1 MDKYTEVVKEIQRG
15 NHEARNMLENQL
27 KQDYQYMVANVNDL
41 AQAEGLLRSAIA
53 SAMANIT
60 PTSSPDGI
68 GESVRRNL
76 EWNLTRASQ
85 VRRDYN
91 QGNNYDDETVTFSQ
105 SGTYRMNNN
114 PQGGYAGPAGYQ
126 NNGYS
131 QQNTYNDRTNN
142 YNQTNNFSGNNNAGY
157 GQQSNINN
165 NAGYG
170 QQSNI
175 NNNAG
180 YRQQNN
186 INNGAGYRQQNN
198 INNAARPQ
206 APSNAAKNNNKKN
219 FIKYAL
225 IGAGIPAI
233 IIIGIVLY
241 NVFLKNEP
249 SSSSS
254 GGNSTKRVV
263 SGIDDNTGNST
274 EDYSYQDDT
283 EDTSYNDTETS
294 DNNIASDTGYEVVI
308 EDYFYYYSNE
318 NAEGMK
324 LCYLD
329 CIRDSMEKD
338 MYSSVSGAN
347 SMDDYWQVMENGY
360 GSDFQITADIV
371 STEECDAATVLG
383 LESHVQTT
391 YGEKVTIDRAII
403 ANLHE
408 TCSGSLTTYSFDESI
423 YVAYIDGAW
432 YMIGTVLQ

>member
-1 MDKYTEVVKEIQRG
+1 MDKYTEIVKEIQRG
-15 NHEARNMLENQL
+15 NQEARNMLENQL

-60 PTSSPDGI
+60 PTSNPDGI

-91 QGNNYDDETVTFSQ
+91 QGNNYGDDTVTFSR
-105 SGTYRMNNN
+105 SGTYSMNNN
-114 PQGGYAGPAGYQ
+114 PQGGYAGPAGYR
-126 NNGYS
+126 NNGYG
-131 QQNTYNDRTNN
+131 QQNIYNGRTNN
-142 YNQTNNFSGNNNAGY
+142 YNQANNFSGNNNAGY

-165 NAGYG
+165 GAGYG
-170 QQSNI
+170 QRSNI
-175 NNNAG
+175 NNGSG
-180 YRQQNN
+180 Y
-186 INNGAGYRQQNN
+186 GQQNN

-206 APSNAAKNNNKKN
+206 TPSNAAPKTNNNKKN

-241 NVFLKNEP
+241 IVFLKP
-249 SSSSS
+249 KPGSSSS
-254 GGNSTKRVV
+254 GGNSSKKVV
-263 SGIDDNTGNST
+263 SDIDDNTGNST

-294 DNNIASDTGYEVVI
+294 DNNIASDTGYEIVI

-318 NAEGMK
+318 DAEGMK

-360 GSDFQITADIV
+360 GSDFQITADIA
-371 STEECDAATVLG
+371 STEECDASTVLG
-383 LESHVQTT
+383 LESHIQTT

-408 TCSGSLTTYSFDESI
+408 TCSGSLTTHSFDESI
-423 YVAYIDGAW
+423 YVAYINGAW

>member
-1 MDKYTEVVKEIQRG
+1 MYKYTEIVKEIQRG
-15 NHEARNMLENQL
+15 NREARNMLENQL

-60 PTSSPDGI
+60 PTSNPDGI

-91 QGNNYDDETVTFSQ
+91 QGNNYGDDTVTFSR
-105 SGTYRMNNN
+105 SGTYSMNNN
-114 PQGGYAGPAGYQ
+114 PQGGYAGPAGYI
-126 NNGYS
+126 
-131 QQNTYNDRTNN
+131 YNDRTNN
-142 YNQTNNFSGNNNAGY
+142 YNQANNFSGNNNAGY

-165 NAGYG
+165 GAGYG
-170 QQSNI
+170 QRSNI
-175 NNNAG
+175 NNGSG
-180 YRQQNN
+180 Y
-186 INNGAGYRQQNN
+186 GQQNN

-206 APSNAAKNNNKKN
+206 TPSNAAPKTNNNKKN

-241 NVFLKNEP
+241 NVFLKP
-249 SSSSS
+249 KPGSSSS
-254 GGNSTKRVV
+254 GGNSSKKVV

-294 DNNIASDTGYEVVI
+294 DNNIASDTGYEIVI

-318 NAEGMK
+318 DAEGMK

-360 GSDFQITADIV
+360 GSDFQITADIA
-371 STEECDAATVLG
+371 STEECDASTVLG
-383 LESHVQTT
+383 LESHIQTT

-408 TCSGSLTTYSFDESI
+408 TCSGSLTTHSFDESI
-423 YVAYIDGAW
+423 YVAYINGAW

>member
-1 MDKYTEVVKEIQRG
+1 MDKYTEIVKEIQRG
-15 NHEARNMLENQL
+15 NQEARNMLENQL

-60 PTSSPDGI
+60 STSSPDGI

-91 QGNNYDDETVTFSQ
+91 QGNNYGDDTVTFSR
-105 SGTYRMNNN
+105 SGTYSMNNN
-114 PQGGYAGPAGYQ
+114 PQGGYAGPAGYR
-126 NNGYS
+126 NNGYG
-131 QQNTYNDRTNN
+131 QQNIYNDRTNN
-142 YNQTNNFSGNNNAGY
+142 YNQANNFSGNNNAGY

-165 NAGYG
+165 GAGYG
-170 QQSNI
+170 QRSNI
-175 NNNAG
+175 NNGSG
-180 YRQQNN
+180 Y
-186 INNGAGYRQQNN
+186 GQQNN

-206 APSNAAKNNNKKN
+206 TPSNTAPKTNNNKKN

-241 NVFLKNEP
+241 NVFLKP
-249 SSSSS
+249 KPGSSSS
-254 GGNSTKRVV
+254 GGNSSKNVV

-294 DNNIASDTGYEVVI
+294 DNNIASDTGYEIVI

-318 NAEGMK
+318 DAEGMK

-347 SMDDYWQVMENGY
+347 SMDDYWQVMEDGY
-360 GSDFQITADIV
+360 GSDFVISAEIKSVD
-371 STEECDAATVLG
+371 ECDASTIAG
-383 LESHVQTT
+383 LEAHVQTT
-391 YGEKVTIDRAII
+391 YGGTVTIDRAVI

-408 TCSGSLTTYSFDESI
+408 TCRGSLKSYSFDESI

>member
-1 MDKYTEVVKEIQRG
+1 MDKYTEIVKEIQRG
-15 NHEARNMLENQL
+15 NREARNMLENQL

-60 PTSSPDGI
+60 STSSPDRI

-91 QGNNYDDETVTFSQ
+91 QGNNYGDGTVTFSR
-105 SGTYRMNNN
+105 SGTYSMNNN
-114 PQGGYAGPAGYQ
+114 PQGGYAGPAGYR
-126 NNGYS
+126 NNGYG
-131 QQNTYNDRTNN
+131 QQNIYNGRTNN
-142 YNQTNNFSGNNNAGY
+142 YNQANNFSGNNNAGY

-165 NAGYG
+165 GAGYG
-170 QQSNI
+170 QRS
-175 NNNAG
+175 
-180 YRQQNN
+180 N
-186 INNGAGYRQQNN
+186 INNGAGYGQQNN

-206 APSNAAKNNNKKN
+206 TPSNTAPKTNNKKN

-225 IGAGIPAI
+225 IGAGILAI

-241 NVFLKNEP
+241 NVFFKDEP
-249 SSSSS
+249 GSSSS
-254 GGNSTKRVV
+254 GGNSSKKVV

-294 DNNIASDTGYEVVI
+294 DNNIASDTGYEIVI
-308 EDYFYYYSNE
+308 EDYFSYYSNE
-318 NAEGMK
+318 DAEGMK

-338 MYSSVSGAN
+338 MYSSVSGAK
-347 SMDDYWQVMENGY
+347 SMDDYWQVMEDGY
-360 GSDFQITADIV
+360 GSDFVISAEIKSV
-371 STEECDAATVLG
+371 NECDASTIAG
-383 LESHVQTT
+383 LEAHVQTT
-391 YGEKVTIDRAII
+391 YGGIVTIDRAVI

-408 TCSGSLTTYSFDESI
+408 TCRGSLKSYSFDESI

>member
-1 MDKYTEVVKEIQRG
+1 MDKYTEIVKEIQRG
-15 NHEARNMLENQL
+15 NREARNMLENQL

-60 PTSSPDGI
+60 STSSPDGI

-91 QGNNYDDETVTFSQ
+91 QGNNYGDGTVTFSR
-105 SGTYRMNNN
+105 SGTYSMNNN
-114 PQGGYAGPAGYQ
+114 PQGGYAGPAGYR
-126 NNGYS
+126 NNGYG
-131 QQNTYNDRTNN
+131 QQNIYNGRTNN
-142 YNQTNNFSGNNNAGY
+142 YNQANNFSGNNNAGY

-165 NAGYG
+165 GAGYG
-170 QQSNI
+170 QRSNI
-175 NNNAG
+175 NNGSG
-180 YRQQNN
+180 Y
-186 INNGAGYRQQNN
+186 GQQNN

-206 APSNAAKNNNKKN
+206 TPSNTAPKTNNKKN

-225 IGAGIPAI
+225 IGAGILAI

-241 NVFLKNEP
+241 NVFFKDN
-249 SSSSS
+249 SS
-254 GGNSTKRVV
+254 KKVV

-294 DNNIASDTGYEVVI
+294 DNNIASDTGYEIVI
-308 EDYFYYYSNE
+308 EDYFSYYSNE
-318 NAEGMK
+318 DAEGMK

-338 MYSSVSGAN
+338 MYSSVSGAK
-347 SMDDYWQVMENGY
+347 SMDDYWQVMEDGY
-360 GSDFQITADIV
+360 GSDFVISAEIKSV
-371 STEECDAATVLG
+371 NECDASTIAG
-383 LESHVQTT
+383 LEAHVQTT
-391 YGEKVTIDRAII
+391 YGGTVTIDRAVI

-408 TCSGSLTTYSFDESI
+408 TCRGSLKSYSFDESI

>member
-1 MDKYTEVVKEIQRG
+1 MDKYTEIVKEIQRG
-15 NHEARNMLENQL
+15 NQEARNMLENQL

-60 PTSSPDGI
+60 STSSPDGI

-91 QGNNYDDETVTFSQ
+91 QGNNYGDDTVTFSR
-105 SGTYRMNNN
+105 SGTYSMNNN
-114 PQGGYAGPAGYQ
+114 PQGGYAGPTGYR
-126 NNGYS
+126 NNGYG

-142 YNQTNNFSGNNNAGY
+142 YNQANNFSGNNNAGY

-165 NAGYG
+165 GAGYG
-170 QQSNI
+170 QRSNI
-175 NNNAG
+175 NNA
-180 YRQQNN
+180 
-186 INNGAGYRQQNN
+186 AGYRQQNN

-206 APSNAAKNNNKKN
+206 APSNAAPKNSNKKN
-219 FIKYAL
+219 FAKYAL

-233 IIIGIVLY
+233 IIICIVLY
-241 NVFLKNEP
+241 YVFLKP
-249 SSSSS
+249 KPGSSSSS
-254 GGNSTKRVV
+254 GNSSKNVE

-274 EDYSYQDDT
+274 EDYSYQNDT

-294 DNNIASDTGYEVVI
+294 DNNIASDTGYEIVI

-318 NAEGMK
+318 DAEGMK

-360 GSDFQITADIV
+360 GSDFQITADIA
-371 STEECDAATVLG
+371 STEECDASTVLG
-383 LESHVQTT
+383 LESHIQTT

-423 YVAYIDGAW
+423 YVAYINGAW

>member
-1 MDKYTEVVKEIQRG
+1 MDKYTEIVKEIQRG
-15 NHEARNMLENQL
+15 NREARNMLENQL

-53 SAMANIT
+53 SAMENIT
-60 PTSSPDGI
+60 STSSPDGI

-91 QGNNYDDETVTFSQ
+91 QGNNYGDGTVTFSR
-105 SGTYRMNNN
+105 SGTYSMNNN
-114 PQGGYAGPAGYQ
+114 PQGGYAGPAGYR
-126 NNGYS
+126 NNGYG
-131 QQNTYNDRTNN
+131 QQNIYNGRTNN
-142 YNQTNNFSGNNNAGY
+142 YNQANNFSGNNNAGY
-157 GQQSNINN
+157 GQHS
-165 NAGYG
+165 
-170 QQSNI
+170 
-175 NNNAG
+175 
-180 YRQQNN
+180 N
-186 INNGAGYRQQNN
+186 INNGAGYGQRSNINNGAGYGQQNN

-206 APSNAAKNNNKKN
+206 TPSNTAPKTNNKKN

-225 IGAGIPAI
+225 IGAGILAI

-241 NVFLKNEP
+241 NVFFKDN
-249 SSSSS
+249 SS
-254 GGNSTKRVV
+254 KKVV

-294 DNNIASDTGYEVVI
+294 DNNIASDTGYEIVI
-308 EDYFYYYSNE
+308 EDYFSYYSNE
-318 NAEGMK
+318 DAEGMK

-338 MYSSVSGAN
+338 MYSSVSGAK
-347 SMDDYWQVMENGY
+347 SMDDYWQVMEDGY
-360 GSDFQITADIV
+360 GSDFVISAEIKSV
-371 STEECDAATVLG
+371 NECDASTIAG
-383 LESHVQTT
+383 LEAHVQTT
-391 YGEKVTIDRAII
+391 YGGTVTIDRAVI

-408 TCSGSLTTYSFDESI
+408 TCRGSLKSYSFDESI

>member
-1 MDKYTEVVKEIQRG
+1 MDKYTEIVKEIQRG
-15 NHEARNMLENQL
+15 NREARNMLENQL

-60 PTSSPDGI
+60 STSSPDGI

-91 QGNNYDDETVTFSQ
+91 QGNNYGDGTVTFSR
-105 SGTYRMNNN
+105 SGTYSMNNN
-114 PQGGYAGPAGYQ
+114 PQGGYAGPAGYR
-126 NNGYS
+126 NNGYG
-131 QQNTYNDRTNN
+131 QQNIYNGRTNN
-142 YNQTNNFSGNNNAGY
+142 YNQANNFSGNNNAGY
-157 GQQSNINN
+157 GQQ
-165 NAGYG
+165 
-170 QQSNI
+170 
-175 NNNAG
+175 
-180 YRQQNN
+180 
-186 INNGAGYRQQNN
+186 NN

-206 APSNAAKNNNKKN
+206 TPSNTAPKTNNKKN

-225 IGAGIPAI
+225 IGAGILAI

-241 NVFLKNEP
+241 NVFFKDEP
-249 SSSSS
+249 GSSSS
-254 GGNSTKRVV
+254 GGNSSKKVV

-294 DNNIASDTGYEVVI
+294 DNNIASDTGYEIVI
-308 EDYFYYYSNE
+308 EDYFSYYSNE
-318 NAEGMK
+318 DAEGMK

-338 MYSSVSGAN
+338 MYSSVSGAK
-347 SMDDYWQVMENGY
+347 SMDDYWQVMEDGY
-360 GSDFQITADIV
+360 GSDFVISAEIKSV
-371 STEECDAATVLG
+371 NECDASTIAG
-383 LESHVQTT
+383 LEAHVQTT
-391 YGEKVTIDRAII
+391 YGGTVTIDRAVI

-408 TCSGSLTTYSFDESI
+408 TCRGSLKSYSFDESI

>member
-1 MDKYTEVVKEIQRG
+1 MDKYTEIVKEIQRG
-15 NHEARNMLENQL
+15 NQEARNMLENQL

-60 PTSSPDGI
+60 STSSPDGI

-91 QGNNYDDETVTFSQ
+91 QGNNYGDGTVTFSQ
-105 SGTYRMNNN
+105 NGAYRMNNN
-114 PQGGYAGPAGYQ
+114 SQGGYAGPAGYR
-126 NNGYS
+126 NNGYV

-142 YNQTNNFSGNNNAGY
+142 YNQTNNLGGNNNAGY

-165 NAGYG
+165 GAGYG
-170 QQSNI
+170 QRSNI
-175 NNNAG
+175 NNGSG
-180 YRQQNN
+180 Y
-186 INNGAGYRQQNN
+186 GQQNN

-206 APSNAAKNNNKKN
+206 TPSNTAPKTNNKKN

-225 IGAGIPAI
+225 IGAGILAV

-241 NVFLKNEP
+241 NVFFKDN
-249 SSSSS
+249 SS
-254 GGNSTKRVV
+254 KKVV

-294 DNNIASDTGYEVVI
+294 DNNIASDTGYEIVI

-318 NAEGMK
+318 DAEGMK

-360 GSDFQITADIV
+360 GSDFQITADIA
-371 STEECDAATVLG
+371 STEECDASTVLG
-383 LESHVQTT
+383 LESHIQTT

-408 TCSGSLTTYSFDESI
+408 TCSGSLKTYSFDESI
-423 YVAYIDGAW
+423 YVAYINGAW

>member
-1 MDKYTEVVKEIQRG
+1 MDKYTEIVKEIQRG
-15 NHEARNMLENQL
+15 NREARNMLENQL

-60 PTSSPDGI
+60 STSSPDGI

-91 QGNNYDDETVTFSQ
+91 QGNNYGDGTVTFSR
-105 SGTYRMNNN
+105 SGTYSMNNN
-114 PQGGYAGPAGYQ
+114 PQGGYAGPAGYR
-126 NNGYS
+126 NNGYG
-131 QQNTYNDRTNN
+131 QQNIYNGRTNN
-142 YNQTNNFSGNNNAGY
+142 YNQANNFSGNNNAGY

-165 NAGYG
+165 GAGYG
-170 QQSNI
+170 
-175 NNNAG
+175 
-180 YRQQNN
+180 
-186 INNGAGYRQQNN
+186 QQNN

-206 APSNAAKNNNKKN
+206 TPSNTAPKTNNKKN

-225 IGAGIPAI
+225 IGAGILAI

-241 NVFLKNEP
+241 NVFFKDN
-249 SSSSS
+249 SS
-254 GGNSTKRVV
+254 KKVV

-294 DNNIASDTGYEVVI
+294 DNNIASDAGYEIVI
-308 EDYFYYYSNE
+308 EDYFSYYSNE
-318 NAEGMK
+318 DAEGMK

-338 MYSSVSGAN
+338 MYSSVSGAK
-347 SMDDYWQVMENGY
+347 SMDDYWQVMEDGY
-360 GSDFQITADIV
+360 GSDFVISAEIKSV
-371 STEECDAATVLG
+371 NECDASTIAG
-383 LESHVQTT
+383 LEAHVQTT
-391 YGEKVTIDRAII
+391 YGGTVTIDRAVI

-408 TCSGSLTTYSFDESI
+408 TCRGSLKSYSFDESI

>member
-1 MDKYTEVVKEIQRG
+1 MDKYTEIVKEIQRG
-15 NHEARNMLENQL
+15 NREARNMLENQL

-60 PTSSPDGI
+60 STSSPDGI

-91 QGNNYDDETVTFSQ
+91 QGNNYGDGTVTFSR
-105 SGTYRMNNN
+105 SGTYSMNNN
-114 PQGGYAGPAGYQ
+114 PQGGYAGPAGYR
-126 NNGYS
+126 NNGYG
-131 QQNTYNDRTNN
+131 QQNIYNDRTNN
-142 YNQTNNFSGNNNAGY
+142 YNQANNFSGNNNAGY

-165 NAGYG
+165 GAGYG
-170 QQSNI
+170 
-175 NNNAG
+175 
-180 YRQQNN
+180 
-186 INNGAGYRQQNN
+186 QQNN

-206 APSNAAKNNNKKN
+206 TPSNTAPKTNNKKN

-225 IGAGIPAI
+225 IGAGILAI

-241 NVFLKNEP
+241 NVFFKDN
-249 SSSSS
+249 SS
-254 GGNSTKRVV
+254 KKVV

-294 DNNIASDTGYEVVI
+294 DNNIASDTGYEIVI

-318 NAEGMK
+318 DAEGMK

-360 GSDFQITADIV
+360 GSGFQITADIA
-371 STEECDAATVLG
+371 STEECDASTVLG
-383 LESHVQTT
+383 LESHIQTT

-423 YVAYIDGAW
+423 YVAYINGAW

>member
-1 MDKYTEVVKEIQRG
+1 MDKYTEIVKEIQRG
-15 NHEARNMLENQL
+15 NQEARNMLENQL

-60 PTSSPDGI
+60 PTSNPDGI
-68 GESVRRNL
+68 GEYVRRNL

-91 QGNNYDDETVTFSQ
+91 QGNNYGDDTVTFSR
-105 SGTYRMNNN
+105 SGTYSMNNN
-114 PQGGYAGPAGYQ
+114 PQGGYAGPAGYR
-126 NNGYS
+126 NNGYG
-131 QQNTYNDRTNN
+131 QQNIYNDRTNN
-142 YNQTNNFSGNNNAGY
+142 YNQANNFSGNNNAGY

-165 NAGYG
+165 GAGYG
-170 QQSNI
+170 QRSNI
-175 NNNAG
+175 NNGSG
-180 YRQQNN
+180 Y
-186 INNGAGYRQQNN
+186 GQQNN

-206 APSNAAKNNNKKN
+206 TPSNTAPKTNKNKKN

-241 NVFLKNEP
+241 NVFFKDN
-249 SSSSS
+249 SS
-254 GGNSTKRVV
+254 KKVV

-294 DNNIASDTGYEVVI
+294 DNNIASDTGYEIVI

-318 NAEGMK
+318 DAEGMK

-347 SMDDYWQVMENGY
+347 SMDDYWQKMENGY
-360 GSDFQITADIV
+360 GSDFQITADIA
-371 STEECDAATVLG
+371 STEECDASTVLG
-383 LESHVQTT
+383 LESHIQTT

-423 YVAYIDGAW
+423 YVAYINGAW

>member
-1 MDKYTEVVKEIQRG
+1 MDKYTEIVKEIQRG
-15 NHEARNMLENQL
+15 NREARNMLENQL

-60 PTSSPDGI
+60 STSSPDGI

-91 QGNNYDDETVTFSQ
+91 QGNNYGDGTVTFSR
-105 SGTYRMNNN
+105 SGTYSMNNN
-114 PQGGYAGPAGYQ
+114 PQGGYAGPAGYR
-126 NNGYS
+126 NNGYG
-131 QQNTYNDRTNN
+131 QQNIYNGRTNN
-142 YNQTNNFSGNNNAGY
+142 YNQANNFSGNNNAGY

-165 NAGYG
+165 GAGYG
-170 QQSNI
+170 QRS
-175 NNNAG
+175 
-180 YRQQNN
+180 N
-186 INNGAGYRQQNN
+186 INNGAGYGQQNN
-198 INNAARPQ
+198 INNAAGPQ
-206 APSNAAKNNNKKN
+206 TPSNTAPKTNNKKN

-225 IGAGIPAI
+225 IGAGILAI

-241 NVFLKNEP
+241 NVFFKDN
-249 SSSSS
+249 SS
-254 GGNSTKRVV
+254 KKVV

-294 DNNIASDTGYEVVI
+294 DNNIASDTGYEIVI
-308 EDYFYYYSNE
+308 EDYFSYYSNE
-318 NAEGMK
+318 DAEGMK

-338 MYSSVSGAN
+338 MYSSVSGAK
-347 SMDDYWQVMENGY
+347 SMDDYWQVMEDGY
-360 GSDFQITADIV
+360 GSDFVISAEIKSV
-371 STEECDAATVLG
+371 NECDASTIAG
-383 LESHVQTT
+383 LEAHVQTT
-391 YGEKVTIDRAII
+391 YGGTVTIDRAVI

-408 TCSGSLTTYSFDESI
+408 TCRGSLKSYSFDESI

>member
-1 MDKYTEVVKEIQRG
+1 MDKYTEIVKEIQRG
-15 NHEARNMLENQL
+15 NREARNMLENQL

-60 PTSSPDGI
+60 STSSPDGI

-91 QGNNYDDETVTFSQ
+91 QGNNYGDGTVTFSR
-105 SGTYRMNNN
+105 SGTYSMNNN
-114 PQGGYAGPAGYQ
+114 PQGGYAGPAGYR
-126 NNGYS
+126 NNGYG
-131 QQNTYNDRTNN
+131 QQNIYNGRTNN
-142 YNQTNNFSGNNNAGY
+142 YNQANNFSGNNNAGY

-165 NAGYG
+165 GAGYG
-170 QQSNI
+170 QRS
-175 NNNAG
+175 
-180 YRQQNN
+180 N
-186 INNGAGYRQQNN
+186 INNGAGYGQQNN

-206 APSNAAKNNNKKN
+206 TPSNTAPKTNNKKN

-225 IGAGIPAI
+225 IGAGILAI

-241 NVFLKNEP
+241 NVFFKDEP
-249 SSSSS
+249 GSSSS
-254 GGNSTKRVV
+254 GGNSSKKVV

-294 DNNIASDTGYEVVI
+294 DNNIASDTGYEIVI
-308 EDYFYYYSNE
+308 EDYFSYYSNE
-318 NAEGMK
+318 DAEGMK

-338 MYSSVSGAN
+338 MYSSVSGAK
-347 SMDDYWQVMENGY
+347 SMDDYWQVMEDGY
-360 GSDFQITADIV
+360 GSDFVISAEIKSV
-371 STEECDAATVLG
+371 NECDASTIAG
-383 LESHVQTT
+383 LEAHVQTT
-391 YGEKVTIDRAII
+391 YGGTVTIDRAVI

-408 TCSGSLTTYSFDESI
+408 TCRGSLKSYSFDESI

>member
-1 MDKYTEVVKEIQRG
+1 MDKYTEIVKEIQRG
-15 NHEARNMLENQL
+15 NQEARNMLENQL
-27 KQDYQYMVANVNDL
+27 KQDYQYMVANVNDM

-60 PTSSPDGI
+60 PTSNPDGI

-91 QGNNYDDETVTFSQ
+91 QGNNYGDDTVTFSR
-105 SGTYRMNNN
+105 SGTYSMNNN
-114 PQGGYAGPAGYQ
+114 PQGGYAGPAGYR
-126 NNGYS
+126 NNGYG

-142 YNQTNNFSGNNNAGY
+142 YNQANNLGGNNNAGY

-165 NAGYG
+165 GAGYG
-170 QQSNI
+170 QRS
-175 NNNAG
+175 
-180 YRQQNN
+180 N
-186 INNGAGYRQQNN
+186 INNGAGYGQQNN

-206 APSNAAKNNNKKN
+206 TPSNAAPKTNNNKKN

-241 NVFLKNEP
+241 NVFFNP
-249 SSSSS
+249 GSSSS
-254 GGNSTKRVV
+254 GGNSSKKVV

-294 DNNIASDTGYEVVI
+294 ENNIASDTGYEIVI

-347 SMDDYWQVMENGY
+347 SMDDYWQVMEDGY

-371 STEECDAATVLG
+371 STEECDASTVLG

-423 YVAYIDGAW
+423 YVAYINGAW

>member
-1 MDKYTEVVKEIQRG
+1 MDKYTEIVKEIQRG
-15 NHEARNMLENQL
+15 NQEARNMLENQL

-60 PTSSPDGI
+60 STSSPDGI

-91 QGNNYDDETVTFSQ
+91 QGNNYGDGTVTFSQ
-105 SGTYRMNNN
+105 NGAYRMNNN
-114 PQGGYAGPAGYQ
+114 SQGGYAGPAGYR
-126 NNGYS
+126 NNGYV
-131 QQNTYNDRTNN
+131 QQNIYNDRTNN
-142 YNQTNNFSGNNNAGY
+142 YNQANNFSGNNNAGY

-165 NAGYG
+165 GAGYG
-170 QQSNI
+170 QRSNI
-175 NNNAG
+175 NNGSG
-180 YRQQNN
+180 Y
-186 INNGAGYRQQNN
+186 GQQNN

-206 APSNAAKNNNKKN
+206 TPSNTAPKTNNKKN

-241 NVFLKNEP
+241 NVFFKAKP
-249 SSSSS
+249 GSSSS
-254 GGNSTKRVV
+254 GGNSSKKVV

-294 DNNIASDTGYEVVI
+294 DNNIASDTGYEIVI
-308 EDYFYYYSNE
+308 GDYFYYYSNE
-318 NAEGMK
+318 DAEGMK

-360 GSDFQITADIV
+360 GSDFQITADIA
-371 STEECDAATVLG
+371 STEECDASTVLG
-383 LESHVQTT
+383 LESHIQTT

-408 TCSGSLTTYSFDESI
+408 TCSGSLTTHSFDESI
-423 YVAYIDGAW
+423 YVAYINGAW